1 MSRSANT
8 TINCPACKK
17 QNDGAMNFCI
27 FCGTVLNPAKAKRAD
42 RTCVSCGRFDE
53 LNDSF
58 CIHCGANTSQGVS
71 RDSIEIGTIRE
82 AKHTPV
88 MATTRPPVT
97 RPPVAQSVTRNRVK
111 AVSAQVAQERM
122 RAQDKTAKKPAGSLV
137 WAGAGAVVGLVL
149 AGFAFQTG
157 ALVQAARF
165 CLPSQGLAIYTEVP
179 AMTVLIESLE
189 GKDFFIG
196 QTGTKGTLVV
206 DNLLNDKSYRLRM
219 EGHGFETVYFAP
231 FKYDAS
237 RASILGYPQKISLP
251 PRHI

>member
-8 TINCPACKK
+8 TTNCPACKK
-17 QNDGAMNFCI
+17 QNDGAMHFCI

-53 LNDSF
+53 LNDTF

-71 RDSIEIGTIRE
+71 RDSIEIGSLRE

-88 MATTRPPVT
+88 LATTRPSA
-97 RPPVAQSVTRNRVK
+97 AQSVTRNRVK
-111 AVSAQVAQERM
+111 AVSAQVAQDRM
-122 RAQDKTAKKPAGSLV
+122 RSQDKTGKKPGNSV
-137 WAGAGAVVGLVL
+137 IWACAGAVVGLVL
-149 AGFAFQTG
+149 AGLAFQSG
-157 ALVQAARF
+157 ALVHAARF

-179 AMTVLIESLE
+179 WMTVLIENLE
-189 GKDFFIG
+189 GKDFIIG
-196 QTGTKGTLVV
+196 ETGPKGTLVV
-206 DNLLNDKSYRLRM
+206 DNLLPGKSYRLRM

-231 FKYDAS
+231 FEFDKT
-237 RASILGYPQKISLP
+237 RASILGYPKKISLP

>member
-17 QNDGAMNFCI
+17 QNEGSMHFCI

-53 LNDSF
+53 LNESF
-58 CIHCGANTSQGVS
+58 CIHCGANTSQGIS
-71 RDSIEIGTIRE
+71 RDSIEVSSFRDG
-82 AKHTPV
+82 KHTPV
-88 MATTRPPVT
+88 MTAARQPA
-97 RPPVAQSVTRNRVK
+97 AQSVTKNRVR
-111 AVSAQVAQERM
+111 AVSAQVAQERL
-122 RAQDKTAKKPAGSLV
+122 RSQEKTAKKPAGSAV
-137 WAGAGAVVGLVL
+137 WACAGAIFGLIL
-149 AGFAFQTG
+149 AGFAFQSG

-165 CLPSQGLAIYTEVP
+165 CLPGQGLAIYTEVP
-179 AMTVLIESLE
+179 WISLLIESVE
-189 GKDFFIG
+189 GKEFIIG
-196 QTGTKGTLVV
+196 QTGPTGTLVV

-219 EGHGFETVYFAP
+219 EGNGFETVYFAP
-231 FKYDAS
+231 FKFDAK

>member
-1 MSRSANT
+1 MSRGANT
-8 TINCPACKK
+8 TTNCPACKK
-17 QNDGAMNFCI
+17 QNDGSMHFCI

-71 RDSIEIGTIRE
+71 RDSIEISNLRD

-88 MATTRPPVT
+88 MSTTRPPAV
-97 RPPVAQSVTRNRVK
+97 QSVTRNRVK
-111 AVSAQVAQERM
+111 AVSAQVAQDRI
-122 RAQDKTAKKPAGSLV
+122 RAQEKSAKKSGGTVV
-137 WAGAGAVVGLVL
+137 WACAGAVLGLVL
-149 AGFAFQTG
+149 AGLAFQSG

-165 CLPSQGLAIYTEVP
+165 CLPGQGLAIYTEMP
-179 AMTVLIESLE
+179 GMTVLIESLE
-189 GKDFFIG
+189 GKDFIIG
-196 QTGTKGTLVV
+196 ETSSKGTLVV
-206 DNLLNDKSYRLRM
+206 DNLLNEKSYRLRM

-231 FKYDAS
+231 FKFDATH
-237 RASILGYPQKISLP
+237 ASILGYPKKISLP